1 MGAADLGITLRNPLL
16 ATLLPWVVEEEAVV
30 LAPLPV
36 PRQLDHLDDAR
47 RFLESAST
55 SSLGRHRPIH
65 ASIFEAS
72 TSTTA
77 SPKTRDQPR
86 HPLQVPPE
94 LVAEEADTADTLVVV
109 AIKHQQVQ
117 QVTPQAAVAA
127 SCKLHAS

>member
-1 MGAADLGITLRNPLL
+1 M
-16 ATLLPWVVEEEAVV
+16 V

-72 TSTTA
+72 TNTTA

-94 LVAEEADTADTLVVV
+94 LEEADGKDLADTLVVV
-109 AIKHQQVQ
+109 AIKQQQVQ
-117 QVTPQAAVAA
+117 AAMAA
-127 SCKLHAS
+127 SCKLHRSS

>member
-1 MGAADLGITLRNPLL
+1 M
-16 ATLLPWVVEEEAVV
+16 V

-94 LVAEEADTADTLVVV
+94 LVAADGKDLADTLVVV
-109 AIKHQQVQ
+109 ANKHQ
-117 QVTPQAAVAA
+117 QVTPQAAVTA
-127 SCKLHAS
+127 SCQQVACIINVVKTNEPGSM